1 MNEWNHLPNR
11 PPAGE
16 MKAKGVW
23 DRGRDDS
30 WNAGRVLDRTQL
42 GTDGTGHE
50 ANMTG
55 EREAT
60 MCMVRVDVEIGIIPG
75 VANARQGS
83 GSQARRRATSLAQAR

>member
-16 MKAKGVW
+16 MKAKGAW

-30 WNAGRVLDRTQL
+30 WNAGRVLDRTRL
-42 GTDGTGHE
+42 GTEGTGHE

-60 MCMVRVDVEIGIIPG
+60 MCMVDVEIGIIPG